1 MELLYKTTTGC
12 DFRDLLLTLE
22 CTDPSPENS
31 QDSVRSWFAN
41 EKLYDNLYNAQA
53 IKLVIYDEDE
63 NAREE
68 LNFKGVNDIWNWF
81 NIGNTPESSLWEIDP
96 DLVFF
101 VFQINPDPNNFVF
114 EMTKSQSGPCDAS
127 GFLKVTCNIEPDC
140 NTYKWWLE
148 DATLQ
153 ETPCGILYSKQSQD
167 VKYEKAFWASK
178 IQIIT
183 KQKTDLG
190 STFEIVFMLEAFS
203 GVDAYNYFKTG
214 LLQNPDP
221 NGVVY
226 ANKLYRHPKI
236 QSKIMS
242 ASSITLRV
250 YNFEKTKVVSE
261 LVFSGTRNFE
271 SWFGFGNV
279 KSSSLWEIK
288 DLSDS
293 SIGSFFTLAV
303 PDIVNNAYLRK
314 FFINDFY
321 AGCDKDQGWL
331 LIVSKEQDTFAPCF
345 WERWWRHGSERVK
358 NLDVEHQPP
367 YILYA
372 TTGESQRLIETSE
385 GGKIEIL
392 VQ

>member
-1 MELLYKTTTGC
+1 MELLYKTTTDC

-22 CTDPSPENS
+22 CTDPSLENS

-41 EKLYDNLYNAQA
+41 EKLYDNFYNAQEV
-53 IKLVIYDEDE
+53 KLVIYDEDE
-63 NAREE
+63 NARKE
-68 LNFKGVNDIWNWF
+68 LTFKGVNDIWKWF
-81 NIGNTPESSLWEIDP
+81 NIGNTPESFLWEIDTEG
-96 DLVFF
+96 VFS

-114 EMTKSQSGPCDAS
+114 EITRSQSGSCDSS
-127 GFLKVTCNIEPDC
+127 GFLKVTCNIEPECDQ
-140 NTYKWWLE
+140 YKWWSE
-148 DATLQ
+148 DLTLQ

-178 IQIIT
+178 IQILT
-183 KQKTDLG
+183 KQKMDLG
-190 STFEIVFMLEAFS
+190 STFEIIFMLDAFA
-203 GVDAYNYFKTG
+203 GVDAYDYFKTG

-221 NGVVY
+221 NGIVY

-236 QSKIMS
+236 QSKIES
-242 ASSITLRV
+242 ASLITLRV

-261 LVFSGTRNFE
+261 LVFPGTRNFE

-288 DLSDS
+288 DLTS
-293 SIGSFFTLAV
+293 SRTGSFFTLAV
-303 PDIVNNAYLRK
+303 PNKVNHDHLRK

-321 AGCDKDQGWL
+321 QNCPEDQGWL
-331 LIVSKEQDTFAPCF
+331 LIVSREEDNIPPCK
-345 WERWWRHGSERVK
+345 WEKWWIEGSERVK

-372 TTGESQRLIETSE
+372 TTEESQRLKDTSE